1 MRRAARLLRGAGQAA
16 RGSCVSEV
24 QEAVKLFDIRASRL
38 LSTQTQS
45 LIGGCSVAHLAR
57 VTGEIAGHVGSMV
70 VSTQL
75 RHAMGAPLQM
85 LCARQMLFCL
95 LASLQ
100 AASAPSPL
108 TPCCRATSEFQFCC
122 LLHNK
127 LRFRKFS
134 PPMGIRTNFIRWG
147 SLSRR
152 TACRLFY

>member
-45 LIGGCSVAHLAR
+45 LIGGCYSAHLAR
-57 VTGEIAGHVGSMV
+57 VTGEIAGHVGNMV
-70 VSTQL
+70 VST
-75 RHAMGAPLQM
+75 RPRRAKGASLQV

-100 AASAPSPL
+100 AASAPSPWTL
-108 TPCCRATSEFQFCC
+108 CSRATSEFQSYCFSLIKLC
-122 LLHNK
+122 LK
-127 LRFRKFS
+127 S
-134 PPMGIRTNFIRWG
+134 SISPMGKRTNFIRWG

-152 TACRLFY
+152 TACRASY